1 MTIAIV
7 ALLLLGYLLIATSHL
22 TNVNKAATAM
32 FVGTVGWV
40 LYVCYGTDFIES
52 QHPREYLD
60 YLSGAVPTSDTA
72 KAFIYNNVFTGY
84 VARTASVVMFL
95 LATMSI
101 IELLDNNGCF
111 DFITQWI
118 RTRNSHRLLW
128 TLTFST
134 FVISANL
141 DNVTTTITML
151 VIMRG
156 IVQARRQR
164 LLIGSCI
171 VLAANAGGCFTVI
184 GDPTSIVLWDTG
196 AVTAS
201 NFSRYLCLPALTA
214 WIVPTLLIGRSL
226 PERLDVQWPTLPY
239 RGDDTNLSPLWRV
252 LMLCVGMGGLWFI
265 PTFHNITRLSPFLGA
280 LCVLGILWVINEI
293 ANRRLL
299 SADQMTRRR
308 VPRALQY
315 DNIQTILYVIGIMLG
330 VAAARETGCFTY
342 VATLLDGTLHNV
354 WGTGIICGLLSGVV
368 DTFAVAMSAVS
379 TYPVADT
386 ALANSPDAAY
396 LADFAQNGAFWKL
409 MCYATSVGGCL
420 LCFSNASGL
429 ALMKMERLSIGW
441 YFRNC
446 TPKIFLGWALGL
458 AVLYAEYTLL

>member
-1 MTIAIV
+1 MTLVIV
-7 ALLLLGYLLIATSHL
+7 VLLLLGYLLLATSHL

-32 FVGTVGWV
+32 FVCAVGWV
-40 LYVCYGTDFIES
+40 LYVCFGSDFIHS
-52 QHPREYLD
+52 QHNAD
-60 YLSGAVPTSDTA
+60 YLAFLAGAEPDSDTA
-72 KAFIYNNVFTGY
+72 KAYIYNNVFTRY
-84 VARTASVVMFL
+84 VARTASVVLFL

-111 DFITQWI
+111 DFIGQWI

-134 FVISANL
+134 FIISANL

-156 IVQARRQR
+156 IVQNRRQR
-164 LLIGSCI
+164 LLIGSSI

-184 GDPTSIVLWDTG
+184 GDPTGIVLWDGG

-201 NFSRYLCLPALTA
+201 NFSKHLCLPALVA
-214 WIVPTLLIGRSL
+214 WIVPTYLMGRAL

-239 RGDDTNLSPLWRV
+239 RGDDTNLNNWQRV
-252 LMLCVGMGGLWFI
+252 LMLVVGMGGLWFI
-265 PTFHNITRLSPFLGA
+265 PTFHNITKLSPFLGA
-280 LCVLGILWVINEI
+280 LCVLSILWVINEVV
-293 ANRRLL
+293 NRRLL

-330 VAAARETGCFTY
+330 VGAACETGCFGY
-342 VATLLDGTLHNV
+342 VARFLETTVHNV
-354 WGTGIICGLLSGVV
+354 WAVGALCGLLSGLV

-379 TYPVADT
+379 TWPVAG
-386 ALANSPDAAY
+386 ADAAGY
-396 LADFAQNGAFWKL
+396 AADFAQNGAFWKV
-409 MCYATSVGGCL
+409 MAYATGVGGCL

-446 TPKIFLGWALGL
+446 TPKIALGWALGF
-458 AVLYAEYTLL
+458 AVLYAELAI